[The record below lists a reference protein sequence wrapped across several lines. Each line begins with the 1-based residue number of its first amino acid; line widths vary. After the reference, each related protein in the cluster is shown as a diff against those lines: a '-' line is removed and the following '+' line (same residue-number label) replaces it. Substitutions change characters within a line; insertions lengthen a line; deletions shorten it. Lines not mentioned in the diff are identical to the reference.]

1 MINLKRYLKEVSF
14 IFCFFL
20 GLISVFSQ
28 NKQNFKTLRGEIVN
42 DSVSI
47 SGIHI
52 INKTSGSK
60 TITNING
67 VFEIGV
73 KKQDTIIISSV
84 QIKPRVIVMEEEI
97 FDQVYLKVYVDQ
109 FINQL
114 SNVVV
119 RSHNLSGNILN
130 DMANSNVKVPVN
142 FDDVGIPGFKGIRE
156 EKIEKIVP
164 FIGLPVMAINIEA
177 LYKNL
182 SGYYK
187 RLKKRRVWDKQ
198 NISTVDVIEFYGVSF
213 FTRSY
218 NLTQDEVYE
227 FVLGAI
233 ENSSIQND
241 FKLSNHGLV
250 LEAFDKFYKSRNST
264 RNVASYKKKLTY

>member
-1 MINLKRYLKEVSF
+1 MINLKKYLKGVSF
-14 IFCFFL
+14 IFWFFL
-20 GLISVFSQ
+20 GILSVFSQ
-28 NKQNFKTLRGEIVN
+28 TKPNFKTLKGEIVN

-60 TITNING
+60 TITDING

-73 KKQDTIIISSV
+73 KRQDTIIISSV
-84 QIKPRVIVMEEEI
+84 QIKPRVIVMENEMLNQTYI
-97 FDQVYLKVYVDQ
+97 KIYVDQ
-109 FINQL
+109 FINEL

-119 RSHNLSGNILN
+119 RSNSLSGNILK
-130 DMANSNVKVPVN
+130 DMANSNVKVPIN

-198 NISTVDVIEFYGVSF
+198 NITTVDVIEFYGVSF

-250 LEAFDKFYKSRNST
+250 LESFDKFYKSRNE
-264 RNVASYKKKLTY
+264 

>member
-1 MINLKRYLKEVSF
+1 MKGVSF
-14 IFCFFL
+14 IFWFFL
-20 GLISVFSQ
+20 GILSVFSQ
-28 NKQNFKTLRGEIVN
+28 TKPNFKTLKGEIVN

-60 TITNING
+60 TITDING

-73 KKQDTIIISSV
+73 KRQDTIIISSV
-84 QIKPRVIVMEEEI
+84 QIIPRVIVMENEMLN
-97 FDQVYLKVYVDQ
+97 QTYLKIYVDQ
-109 FINQL
+109 FINEL

-119 RSHNLSGNILN
+119 RSNSLSGNILK
-130 DMANSNVKVPVN
+130 DMANSNVKVPIN

-164 FIGLPVMAINIEA
+164 FIGLPIMSINIEA

-198 NISTVDVIEFYGVSF
+198 NITTVDVIEFYGVSF
-213 FTRSY
+213 FARSY

-250 LEAFDKFYKSRNST
+250 LESFDKFYKSRNE
-264 RNVASYKKKLTY
+264 

>member
-1 MINLKRYLKEVSF
+1 MKEVSF

-28 NKQNFKTLRGEIVN
+28 NKQNFKTLKGEIVN

-156 EKIEKIVP
+156 EKI
-164 FIGLPVMAINIEA
+164 
-177 LYKNL
+177 
-182 SGYYK
+182 
-187 RLKKRRVWDKQ
+187 
-198 NISTVDVIEFYGVSF
+198 
-213 FTRSY
+213 
-218 NLTQDEVYE
+218 
-227 FVLGAI
+227 
-233 ENSSIQND
+233 
-241 FKLSNHGLV
+241 
-250 LEAFDKFYKSRNST
+250 
-264 RNVASYKKKLTY
+264 

>member
-1 MINLKRYLKEVSF
+1 MKGVSF
-14 IFCFFL
+14 IFWFFL
-20 GLISVFSQ
+20 GILSVFSQ
-28 NKQNFKTLRGEIVN
+28 TKPNFKTLKGEIVN

-60 TITNING
+60 TITDING

-73 KKQDTIIISSV
+73 KRQDTIIISSV
-84 QIKPRVIVMEEEI
+84 QIIPRVIVMENEMLN
-97 FDQVYLKVYVDQ
+97 QTYLKIYVDQ
-109 FINQL
+109 FINEL

-119 RSHNLSGNILN
+119 RSNSLSGNILK
-130 DMANSNVKVPVN
+130 DMANSNVKVPIN

-164 FIGLPVMAINIEA
+164 FIGLPIMSINIEA

-187 RLKKRRVWDKQ
+187 RFKKRRVWDKQ
-198 NISTVDVIEFYGVSF
+198 NITTVDVIEFYGVSF

-250 LEAFDKFYKSRNST
+250 LESFDKFYKSRNE
-264 RNVASYKKKLTY
+264 

>member
-1 MINLKRYLKEVSF
+1 MKGVSF
-14 IFCFFL
+14 IFWFFL
-20 GLISVFSQ
+20 GILSVFSQ
-28 NKQNFKTLRGEIVN
+28 TKPNFKTLKGEIVN

-60 TITNING
+60 TITDING

-73 KKQDTIIISSV
+73 KRQDTIIISSV
-84 QIKPRVIVMEEEI
+84 QIIPRVIVMENEMLN
-97 FDQVYLKVYVDQ
+97 QTYLKIYVDQ
-109 FINQL
+109 FINEL

-119 RSHNLSGNILN
+119 RSNSLSGNILK
-130 DMANSNVKVPVN
+130 DMANSNVKVPIN

-164 FIGLPVMAINIEA
+164 FIGLPIMSINIEA

-198 NISTVDVIEFYGVSF
+198 NITTVDVIEFYGVSF

-250 LEAFDKFYKSRNST
+250 LESFDKFYKSRNE
-264 RNVASYKKKLTY
+264 

>member
-1 MINLKRYLKEVSF
+1 MKGVSF
-14 IFCFFL
+14 IFWFFL
-20 GLISVFSQ
+20 GILSVFSQ
-28 NKQNFKTLRGEIVN
+28 TKPNFKILKGEIVN

-60 TITNING
+60 TITDING

-84 QIKPRVIVMEEEI
+84 QIKPRVIVMENEMLNQTYI
-97 FDQVYLKVYVDQ
+97 KIYVDQ
-109 FINQL
+109 FINEL

-119 RSHNLSGNILN
+119 RSNSLSGNILN
-130 DMANSNVKVPVN
+130 DMANSNVKVPIN

-164 FIGLPVMAINIEA
+164 FYGLPVMAINIEA

-198 NISTVDVIEFYGVSF
+198 NITTVDVIEFYGVSF

-250 LEAFDKFYKSRNST
+250 LQSFDKFYKSRNE
-264 RNVASYKKKLTY
+264 

>member
-1 MINLKRYLKEVSF
+1 MKGVSF
-14 IFCFFL
+14 IFWFFL
-20 GLISVFSQ
+20 GILSVFSQ
-28 NKQNFKTLRGEIVN
+28 TKPNFKILKGEIVN

-60 TITNING
+60 TITDING

-84 QIKPRVIVMEEEI
+84 QIKPRVIVMENEMLNQTYI
-97 FDQVYLKVYVDQ
+97 KIYVDQ
-109 FINQL
+109 FINEL

-119 RSHNLSGNILN
+119 RSNSLSGNILN
-130 DMANSNVKVPVN
+130 DMANSNVKVPIN

-164 FIGLPVMAINIEA
+164 FYGLPVMAINIEA

-198 NISTVDVIEFYGVSF
+198 NITTVDVIEFYGVSF

-250 LEAFDKFYKSRNST
+250 LESFDKFYKSRNE
-264 RNVASYKKKLTY
+264 

>member
-1 MINLKRYLKEVSF
+1 MKGVSF
-14 IFCFFL
+14 IFWFFL
-20 GLISVFSQ
+20 GILSVFSQ
-28 NKQNFKTLRGEIVN
+28 TKPNFKTLKGEIVN

-60 TITNING
+60 TITDING

-250 LEAFDKFYKSRNST
+250 LEAFDKFYKSRNE
-264 RNVASYKKKLTY
+264 

>member
-1 MINLKRYLKEVSF
+1 LKGVSF
-14 IFCFFL
+14 VFWFFL
-20 GLISVFSQ
+20 GILSVFSQ
-28 NKQNFKTLRGEIVN
+28 TKPNFKTLKGEIVN
-42 DSVSI
+42 DSVSV

-60 TITNING
+60 TITDING

-73 KKQDTIIISSV
+73 KRQDTIIISSV
-84 QIKPRVIVMEEEI
+84 QIIPRVIVMENEMLN
-97 FDQVYLKVYVDQ
+97 QTYLKIYVDQ
-109 FINQL
+109 FINEL

-119 RSHNLSGNILN
+119 RSNSLSGNILK
-130 DMANSNVKVPVN
+130 DMANSNVKVPIN

-164 FIGLPVMAINIEA
+164 FIGLPIMSINIEA

-198 NISTVDVIEFYGVSF
+198 NITTVDVIEFYGVSF
-213 FTRSY
+213 FARSY

-250 LEAFDKFYKSRNST
+250 LESFDKFYKSRNE
-264 RNVASYKKKLTY
+264 

>member
-1 MINLKRYLKEVSF
+1 VINLKKYLKGVSF
-14 IFCFFL
+14 IFWFFL
-20 GLISVFSQ
+20 GILSVFSQ
-28 NKQNFKTLRGEIVN
+28 TKPNFKTLKGKIVN

-60 TITNING
+60 TITDING

-84 QIKPRVIVMEEEI
+84 QIIPRVIVMENEMLN
-97 FDQVYLKVYVDQ
+97 QTYLKIYVDQ
-109 FINQL
+109 FINEL

-119 RSHNLSGNILN
+119 RSNSLSGNILK
-130 DMANSNVKVPVN
+130 DMANSNVKVPIN

-164 FIGLPVMAINIEA
+164 FIGLPIMSINIEA

-198 NISTVDVIEFYGVSF
+198 NITTVDVIEFYGVSF

-250 LEAFDKFYKSRNST
+250 LESFDKFYKSRNE
-264 RNVASYKKKLTY
+264 

>member
-1 MINLKRYLKEVSF
+1 MKGVSF
-14 IFCFFL
+14 IFWFFL
-20 GLISVFSQ
+20 GILSVFSQ
-28 NKQNFKTLRGEIVN
+28 TKPNFKTLKGEIVN
-42 DSVSI
+42 DSVSV

-60 TITNING
+60 TITDING

-250 LEAFDKFYKSRNST
+250 LEAFDKFYKSRNE
-264 RNVASYKKKLTY
+264 

>member
-1 MINLKRYLKEVSF
+1 MINLKKYLKGVSF
-14 IFCFFL
+14 IFWFFL
-20 GLISVFSQ
+20 GILSVFSQ
-28 NKQNFKTLRGEIVN
+28 TKPNFKTLKGEIVN

-60 TITNING
+60 TITDING

-84 QIKPRVIVMEEEI
+84 QIIPRVIVMENEMLN
-97 FDQVYLKVYVDQ
+97 QTYLKIYVDQ
-109 FINQL
+109 FINEL

-119 RSHNLSGNILN
+119 RSNSLSGNILK
-130 DMANSNVKVPVN
+130 DMANSNVKVPIN

-164 FIGLPVMAINIEA
+164 FIGLPIMSINIEA

-198 NISTVDVIEFYGVSF
+198 NITTVDVIEFYGVSF

-250 LEAFDKFYKSRNST
+250 LESFDKFYKSRNE
-264 RNVASYKKKLTY
+264 

>member
-1 MINLKRYLKEVSF
+1 MKEVSF
-14 IFCFFL
+14 TFCFFL

-84 QIKPRVIVMEEEI
+84 QIKPRVIVVEEEI

-250 LEAFDKFYKSRNST
+250 LEAFDKFYKSRNE
-264 RNVASYKKKLTY
+264 

>member
-1 MINLKRYLKEVSF
+1 MINLKKYLKGVSF
-14 IFCFFL
+14 IFWFFL
-20 GLISVFSQ
+20 GILSVFSQ
-28 NKQNFKTLRGEIVN
+28 TKPNFKTLKGEIVN
-42 DSVSI
+42 DSVSV

-60 TITNING
+60 TITDING

-84 QIKPRVIVMEEEI
+84 QIIPRVIVMENEMLN
-97 FDQVYLKVYVDQ
+97 QTYLKIYVDQ
-109 FINQL
+109 FINEL

-119 RSHNLSGNILN
+119 RSNSLSGNILK
-130 DMANSNVKVPVN
+130 DMANSNVKVPIN

-164 FIGLPVMAINIEA
+164 FIGLPIMSINIEA

-198 NISTVDVIEFYGVSF
+198 NINTVDVIEFYGVSF

-250 LEAFDKFYKSRNST
+250 LESFDKFYKSRNE
-264 RNVASYKKKLTY
+264 

>member
-1 MINLKRYLKEVSF
+1 MINLKKYLKGVSF
-14 IFCFFL
+14 IFWFFL
-20 GLISVFSQ
+20 GILSVFSQ
-28 NKQNFKTLRGEIVN
+28 TKPNFKTLKGEIVN

-60 TITNING
+60 TITDING

-73 KKQDTIIISSV
+73 QKQDTIIISSV
-84 QIKPRVIVMEEEI
+84 QIKPRVIVMENEMLNQTYI
-97 FDQVYLKVYVDQ
+97 KIYVDQ
-109 FINQL
+109 FINEL

-119 RSHNLSGNILN
+119 RSNSLSGNILN
-130 DMANSNVKVPVN
+130 DMANSNVKVPIN

-164 FIGLPVMAINIEA
+164 FIGLPIMSINIEA

-198 NISTVDVIEFYGVSF
+198 NITTVDVIEFYGVSF

-250 LEAFDKFYKSRNST
+250 LESFDKFYKSRNE
-264 RNVASYKKKLTY
+264 

>member
-1 MINLKRYLKEVSF
+1 VINLKKYLKGVSF
-14 IFCFFL
+14 IFWFFL
-20 GLISVFSQ
+20 GILSVFSQ
-28 NKQNFKTLRGEIVN
+28 TKPNFKTLKGEIVN

-60 TITNING
+60 TITDING

-84 QIKPRVIVMEEEI
+84 QIIPRVIVMENEMLN
-97 FDQVYLKVYVDQ
+97 QTYLKIYVDQ
-109 FINQL
+109 FINEL

-119 RSHNLSGNILN
+119 RSNSLSGNILK
-130 DMANSNVKVPVN
+130 DMANSNVKVPIN

-164 FIGLPVMAINIEA
+164 FIGLPIMSINIEA

-198 NISTVDVIEFYGVSF
+198 NITTVDVIEFYGVSF

-250 LEAFDKFYKSRNST
+250 LESFDKFYKSRNE
-264 RNVASYKKKLTY
+264 

>member
-1 MINLKRYLKEVSF
+1 MKGVSF
-14 IFCFFL
+14 IFWFFL
-20 GLISVFSQ
+20 GILSVFSQ
-28 NKQNFKTLRGEIVN
+28 TKPNFKTLNGEIVN

-60 TITNING
+60 TITDING

-84 QIKPRVIVMEEEI
+84 QIIPRVIVMENEMLN
-97 FDQVYLKVYVDQ
+97 QTYLKIYVDQ
-109 FINQL
+109 FINEL

-119 RSHNLSGNILN
+119 RSNSLSGNILK
-130 DMANSNVKVPVN
+130 DMANSNVKVPIN

-164 FIGLPVMAINIEA
+164 FIGLPIMSINIEA

-198 NISTVDVIEFYGVSF
+198 NITTVDVIEFYGVSF

-250 LEAFDKFYKSRNST
+250 LESFDKFYKSRNE
-264 RNVASYKKKLTY
+264 

>member
-1 MINLKRYLKEVSF
+1 MINLKKYLKGVSF
-14 IFCFFL
+14 IFWFFL
-20 GLISVFSQ
+20 GILSVFSQ
-28 NKQNFKTLRGEIVN
+28 TKPNFKTLKGEIVN

-60 TITNING
+60 TITDING

-73 KKQDTIIISSV
+73 KRQDTIIISSV
-84 QIKPRVIVMEEEI
+84 QIIPRVIVMENEMLN
-97 FDQVYLKVYVDQ
+97 QTYLKIYVDQ
-109 FINQL
+109 FINEL

-119 RSHNLSGNILN
+119 RSNSLSGNILK
-130 DMANSNVKVPVN
+130 DMANSNVKVPIN

-164 FIGLPVMAINIEA
+164 FIGLPIMSINIEA

-198 NISTVDVIEFYGVSF
+198 NITTVDVIEFYGVSF

-250 LEAFDKFYKSRNST
+250 LESFDKFYKSRNE
-264 RNVASYKKKLTY
+264 

>member
-1 MINLKRYLKEVSF
+1 MINLKKYLKGVSF
-14 IFCFFL
+14 IFWFFL
-20 GLISVFSQ
+20 GILSVFSQ
-28 NKQNFKTLRGEIVN
+28 TKPNFKTLKGEIVN
-42 DSVSI
+42 DSVSV

-60 TITNING
+60 TITDING

-84 QIKPRVIVMEEEI
+84 QIIPRVIVMENEMLN
-97 FDQVYLKVYVDQ
+97 QTYLKIYVDQ
-109 FINQL
+109 FINEL

-119 RSHNLSGNILN
+119 RSNSLSGNILK
-130 DMANSNVKVPVN
+130 DMANSNVKVPIN

-164 FIGLPVMAINIEA
+164 FIGLPIMSINIEA

-198 NISTVDVIEFYGVSF
+198 NITTVDVIEFYGVSF

-250 LEAFDKFYKSRNST
+250 LESFDKFYKSRNE
-264 RNVASYKKKLTY
+264 

>member
-1 MINLKRYLKEVSF
+1 MKGVSF
-14 IFCFFL
+14 IFWFFL
-20 GLISVFSQ
+20 GILSVFSQ
-28 NKQNFKTLRGEIVN
+28 TKPNFKTLKGEIVN
-42 DSVSI
+42 DSVSV

-60 TITNING
+60 TITDING

-84 QIKPRVIVMEEEI
+84 QIIPRVIVMENEMLN
-97 FDQVYLKVYVDQ
+97 QTYLKIYVDQ
-109 FINQL
+109 FINEL

-119 RSHNLSGNILN
+119 RSNSLSGNILK
-130 DMANSNVKVPVN
+130 DMANSNVKVPIN

-164 FIGLPVMAINIEA
+164 FIGLPIMSINIEA

-198 NISTVDVIEFYGVSF
+198 NIITVDVIEFYGVSF

-250 LEAFDKFYKSRNST
+250 LESFDKFYKSRNE
-264 RNVASYKKKLTY
+264 

>member
-1 MINLKRYLKEVSF
+1 MKGVSF
-14 IFCFFL
+14 IFWFFL
-20 GLISVFSQ
+20 GILSVFSQ
-28 NKQNFKTLRGEIVN
+28 TKPNFKTLKGEIIN
-42 DSVSI
+42 DSVSV

-52 INKTSGSK
+52 INKTSSSK
-60 TITNING
+60 TITDING

-84 QIKPRVIVMEEEI
+84 QIIPRVIVMENEMLN
-97 FDQVYLKVYVDQ
+97 QTYLKIYVDQ
-109 FINQL
+109 FINEL

-119 RSHNLSGNILN
+119 RSNSLSGNILK
-130 DMANSNVKVPVN
+130 DMANSNVKVPIN

-164 FIGLPVMAINIEA
+164 FIGLPIMSINIEA

-198 NISTVDVIEFYGVSF
+198 NITTVDVIEFYGVSF

-250 LEAFDKFYKSRNST
+250 LESFDKFYKSRNE
-264 RNVASYKKKLTY
+264 

>member
-1 MINLKRYLKEVSF
+1 MINLKKYLKGVSF
-14 IFCFFL
+14 IFWFFL
-20 GLISVFSQ
+20 GILSVFSQ
-28 NKQNFKTLRGEIVN
+28 TKPNFKTLKGEIVN
-42 DSVSI
+42 DSVSV

-60 TITNING
+60 TITDING

-84 QIKPRVIVMEEEI
+84 QIIPRVIVMENEMLN
-97 FDQVYLKVYVDQ
+97 QTYLKIYVDQ
-109 FINQL
+109 FINEL

-119 RSHNLSGNILN
+119 RSNSLSGNILK
-130 DMANSNVKVPVN
+130 DMANSNVKVPIN

-164 FIGLPVMAINIEA
+164 FIGLPIMSINIEA

-198 NISTVDVIEFYGVSF
+198 NITTVDVIEFYGVSF

-233 ENSSIQND
+233 ENSSIQNE
-241 FKLSNHGLV
+241 FKISNHGLV
-250 LEAFDKFYKSRNST
+250 LESFDKFYKSRNE
-264 RNVASYKKKLTY
+264 

>member
-1 MINLKRYLKEVSF
+1 MKGVSF
-14 IFCFFL
+14 IFWFFL
-20 GLISVFSQ
+20 GILSVFSQ
-28 NKQNFKTLRGEIVN
+28 TKPNFKTLKGEIVN

-52 INKTSGSK
+52 INMTSGSK
-60 TITNING
+60 TITDING

-84 QIKPRVIVMEEEI
+84 QIKPRVIVMENEMLNQTYVKI
-97 FDQVYLKVYVDQ
+97 YVDQ
-109 FINQL
+109 FINEL

-119 RSHNLSGNILN
+119 RSNSLSGNILN
-130 DMANSNVKVPVN
+130 DMANSNVKVPIN

-164 FIGLPVMAINIEA
+164 FIGLPIMSINIEA

-198 NISTVDVIEFYGVSF
+198 NITTVDVIEFYGVSF

-250 LEAFDKFYKSRNST
+250 LESFDKFYKSRNE
-264 RNVASYKKKLTY
+264 

>member
-1 MINLKRYLKEVSF
+1 VINLKRYLKEVSF
-14 IFCFFL
+14 IVCFFL
-20 GLISVFSQ
+20 GLISCFSQ
-28 NKQNFKTLRGEIVN
+28 SKQNFKVLKGEIVN
-42 DSVSI
+42 DSITI

-52 INKTSGSK
+52 INKTTGSK
-60 TITNING
+60 TITDING
-67 VFEIGV
+67 VFEIGI

-84 QIKPRVIVMEEEI
+84 QIKPRVIIMEDDML
-97 FDQVYLKVYVDQ
+97 DQTYIKVYVDQ

-114 SNVVV
+114 NNVVV
-119 RSHNLSGNILN
+119 RSHNLSGNILD
-130 DMANSNVKVPVN
+130 DMANSNVKVPIN
-142 FDDVGIPGFKGIRE
+142 FDDVGIPGFKGVRE

-187 RLKKRRVWDKQ
+187 RLKKRRIWDKQ
-198 NISTVDVIEFYGVSF
+198 NITTIDIIEFYGVSF

-250 LEAFDKFYKSRNST
+250 LESFDKFYKSRNE
-264 RNVASYKKKLTY
+264 

>member
-1 MINLKRYLKEVSF
+1 MKGVSF
-14 IFCFFL
+14 IFWFFL
-20 GLISVFSQ
+20 GILSVFSQ
-28 NKQNFKTLRGEIVN
+28 TKPNFKTLKGEIVN
-42 DSVSI
+42 DSVSV

-60 TITNING
+60 TITDING

-73 KKQDTIIISSV
+73 KRQDTIIISSV
-84 QIKPRVIVMEEEI
+84 QIIPRVIVMENEMLN
-97 FDQVYLKVYVDQ
+97 QTYLKIYVDQ
-109 FINQL
+109 FINEL

-119 RSHNLSGNILN
+119 RSNSLSGNILK
-130 DMANSNVKVPVN
+130 DMANSNVKVPIN

-164 FIGLPVMAINIEA
+164 FIGLPIMSINIEA

-198 NISTVDVIEFYGVSF
+198 NITTVDVIEFYGVSF
-213 FTRSY
+213 FARSY

-250 LEAFDKFYKSRNST
+250 LESFDKFYKSRNE
-264 RNVASYKKKLTY
+264 

>member
-1 MINLKRYLKEVSF
+1 MKGVSF
-14 IFCFFL
+14 IFWFFL
-20 GLISVFSQ
+20 GILSVFSQ
-28 NKQNFKTLRGEIVN
+28 TKPNFKTLKGEIVN

-60 TITNING
+60 TITDING

-84 QIKPRVIVMEEEI
+84 QIIPRVIVMENEMLN
-97 FDQVYLKVYVDQ
+97 QTYLKIYVDQ
-109 FINQL
+109 FINEL

-119 RSHNLSGNILN
+119 RSNSLSGNILK
-130 DMANSNVKVPVN
+130 DMANSNVKVPIN

-164 FIGLPVMAINIEA
+164 FIGLPIMSINIEA

-198 NISTVDVIEFYGVSF
+198 NITTVDVIEFYGVSF
-213 FTRSY
+213 FARSY

-250 LEAFDKFYKSRNST
+250 LESFDKFYKSRNE
-264 RNVASYKKKLTY
+264 

>member
-1 MINLKRYLKEVSF
+1 VINLKKYLKGVSF
-14 IFCFFL
+14 IFWFFL
-20 GLISVFSQ
+20 GILSVFSQ
-28 NKQNFKTLRGEIVN
+28 TKPNFKTLNGEIVN

-60 TITNING
+60 TITDING

-84 QIKPRVIVMEEEI
+84 QIIPRVIVMENEMLN
-97 FDQVYLKVYVDQ
+97 QTYLKIYVDQ
-109 FINQL
+109 FINEL

-119 RSHNLSGNILN
+119 RSNSLSGNILK
-130 DMANSNVKVPVN
+130 DMANSNVKVPIN

-164 FIGLPVMAINIEA
+164 FIGLPIMSINIEA

-198 NISTVDVIEFYGVSF
+198 NITTVDVIEFYGVSF

-250 LEAFDKFYKSRNST
+250 LESFDKFYKSRNE
-264 RNVASYKKKLTY
+264 

>member
-1 MINLKRYLKEVSF
+1 MEGEILDQTYLK
-14 IFCFFL
+14 I
-20 GLISVFSQ
+20 
-28 NKQNFKTLRGEIVN
+28 
-42 DSVSI
+42 
-47 SGIHI
+47 
-52 INKTSGSK
+52 
-60 TITNING
+60 
-67 VFEIGV
+67 
-73 KKQDTIIISSV
+73 
-84 QIKPRVIVMEEEI
+84 
-97 FDQVYLKVYVDQ
+97 YVDL

-114 SNVVV
+114 NNVVV
-119 RSHNLSGNILN
+119 RSHSLSGNILD
-130 DMANSNVKVPVN
+130 DMANSNVKVPIN

-164 FIGLPVMAINIEA
+164 YIGLPVMAINIEA

-198 NISTVDVIEFYGVSF
+198 NITTLDIIEFYGVSF

-250 LEAFDKFYKSRNST
+250 LEAFDKFYKSRNE
-264 RNVASYKKKLTY
+264 

>member
-1 MINLKRYLKEVSF
+1 MKGVSF
-14 IFCFFL
+14 IFWFFL
-20 GLISVFSQ
+20 GILSVFSQ
-28 NKQNFKTLRGEIVN
+28 TKPNFKTLKGEIVN
-42 DSVSI
+42 DSVSV

-60 TITNING
+60 TITDING

-84 QIKPRVIVMEEEI
+84 QIIPRVIVMENEMLN
-97 FDQVYLKVYVDQ
+97 QTYLKIYVDQ
-109 FINQL
+109 FINEL

-119 RSHNLSGNILN
+119 RSNSLSGNILK
-130 DMANSNVKVPVN
+130 DMANSNVKVPIN

-164 FIGLPVMAINIEA
+164 FIGLPIMSINIEA

-198 NISTVDVIEFYGVSF
+198 NITTVDVIEFYGVSF

-250 LEAFDKFYKSRNST
+250 LESFDKFYKSRNE
-264 RNVASYKKKLTY
+264 

>member
-1 MINLKRYLKEVSF
+1 VINLKKYLKGVSF
-14 IFCFFL
+14 IFWFFL
-20 GLISVFSQ
+20 GILSVFSQ
-28 NKQNFKTLRGEIVN
+28 TKPNFKTLKGEIVN
-42 DSVSI
+42 DSVSV

-60 TITNING
+60 TITDING

-84 QIKPRVIVMEEEI
+84 QIIPRVIVMENEMLN
-97 FDQVYLKVYVDQ
+97 QTYLKIYVDQ
-109 FINQL
+109 FINEL

-119 RSHNLSGNILN
+119 RSNSLSGNILK
-130 DMANSNVKVPVN
+130 DMANSNVKVPIN

-164 FIGLPVMAINIEA
+164 FIGLPIMSINIEA

-198 NISTVDVIEFYGVSF
+198 NITTVDVIEFYGVSF

-250 LEAFDKFYKSRNST
+250 LESFDKFYKSRNE
-264 RNVASYKKKLTY
+264 

>member
-1 MINLKRYLKEVSF
+1 MINLKKYLKGGSF
-14 IFCFFL
+14 IFWFFL
-20 GLISVFSQ
+20 GILSVFSQ
-28 NKQNFKTLRGEIVN
+28 TIPNFKTLKGEIVN
-42 DSVSI
+42 DSVSV

-60 TITNING
+60 TITDING

-84 QIKPRVIVMEEEI
+84 QIIPRVIVMENEMLN
-97 FDQVYLKVYVDQ
+97 QTYLKIYVDQ
-109 FINQL
+109 FINEL

-119 RSHNLSGNILN
+119 RSNSLSGNILK
-130 DMANSNVKVPVN
+130 DMANSNVKVPIN

-164 FIGLPVMAINIEA
+164 FIGLPIMSINIEA

-198 NISTVDVIEFYGVSF
+198 NITTVDVIEFYGVSF

-250 LEAFDKFYKSRNST
+250 LESFDKFYKSRNE
-264 RNVASYKKKLTY
+264 